1 MDTLA
6 RDFGIVVVLLVALV
20 VWNVYRATRARERR
34 RRQAEAVPT
43 IAPAPPATATM
54 RAGTATV
61 PAGWT
66 GPGTAPPGG
75 QMVQE
80 YVQQTVRHLR
90 RLDVEQLAHD
100 GAGTDGTPSFED
112 VYTGLTENHVWYLG
126 NASVAGTSDGSVCTV
141 SLADALPP
149 LWIGPRDRTSSVP
162 VLLKEV
168 TLESEDF
175 DRRYRV
181 QALDRK
187 YAFDMVS
194 PRVMELVMQR
204 DDWTFFLAFS
214 TLVCVCAEPF
224 PDVAAMQD
232 RLAVVLGL
240 VAMVP
245 SFVDAD
251 RGAHLPTLPD
261 GTVLDLTDPAS
272 RDAVEAALAAMT
284 PQEREHAV
292 QQVQEQGL
300 RFVAGMFGKDLPPD
314 KLAELQR
321 RLEERHHQDG

>member
-1 MDTLA
+1 VVVGMGTLG

-34 RRQAEAVPT
+34 RHEATAPVSLAPPLTVPVPT
-43 IAPAPPATATM
+43 VPA
-54 RAGTATV
+54 V
-61 PAGWT
+61 PAGWN

-75 QMVQE
+75 QMVQQ
-80 YVQQTVRHLR
+80 YVHQTACHLHR
-90 RLDVEQLAHD
+90 IDPD
-100 GAGTDGTPSFED
+100 GDGSPSSGGTRYED
-112 VYTGLTENHVWYLG
+112 VYTGLSENHVWYVG
-126 NASVAGTSDGSVCTV
+126 NARVGGVGASVCTV
-141 SLADALPP
+141 SVGDALPP

-175 DRRYRV
+175 DRRFRV
-181 QALDRK
+181 QALDRR

-194 PRVMELVMQR
+194 PRVMEIVLQR

-224 PDVAAMQD
+224 ADVPATQE
-232 RLAVVLGL
+232 RLSLVLRL
-240 VAMVP
+240 VGMIP
-245 SFVDAD
+245 SFVEAD
-251 RGAHLPTLPD
+251 RGVHLPTLPD
-261 GTVLDLTDPAS
+261 GTVMDLTDPSA
-272 RDAVEAALAAMT
+272 REAMEKAFAAMT
-284 PQEREHAV
+284 PQEREQAV
-292 QQVQEQGL
+292 QQIQEQGL

-321 RLEERHHQDG
+321 RLEERHQHDG